1 MCEVRRLFLQFDGR
15 AHCRVARE
23 GFNAPAATPVA
34 PTRIFDLCLKDG
46 KLYCKA
52 DYTRLFA
59 EKCAFCAEAIAG
71 VIPALHRHGD
81 SFCLLTIQTLRCCGL
96 AGGPAGARG
105 EAMPRAQTFRA
116 AGRACDFYSE
126 WTMPPLQSGVRALG
140 KSWHPDHFVCAACGT
155 AFGGPNGV
163 PIIARSFARVCG
175 LAAGKNTSYVEKEGD
190 ALCKACYGFAHRQPA

>member
-1 MCEVRRLFLQFDGR
+1 METPRANRSAVRSVAKRLRTSGTDGRRRYAVCIMAERFSRVHSARQVCLGLRQGLPRRMCEVRRLFLQFDGR

-96 AGGPAGARG
+96 AGGPAGGSA
-105 EAMPRAQTFRA
+105 
-116 AGRACDFYSE
+116 
-126 WTMPPLQSGVRALG
+126 W
-140 KSWHPDHFVCAACGT
+140 
-155 AFGGPNGV
+155 
-163 PIIARSFARVCG
+163 
-175 LAAGKNTSYVEKEGD
+175 
-190 ALCKACYGFAHRQPA
+190 